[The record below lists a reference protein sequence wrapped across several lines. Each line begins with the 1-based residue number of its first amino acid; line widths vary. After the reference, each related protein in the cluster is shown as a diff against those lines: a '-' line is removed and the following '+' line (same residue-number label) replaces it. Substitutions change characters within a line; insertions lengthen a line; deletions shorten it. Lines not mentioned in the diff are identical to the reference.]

1 MANNLIRRYSDGER
15 WNHWITA
22 ITFILLACSGLAF
35 FHPSFWFLS
44 GVLGGGELSRFLHPI
59 IGVVMFVSFIIFA
72 LKKLSENLINQTDK
86 QWLSQIGD
94 VINNRDERL
103 PEAGKYNA
111 GQKAAY
117 WVMLISMI
125 LLMGSGIVM
134 WHEFFSHL
142 FSIAVVRAA
151 IFVHAI
157 SSVVLILTI
166 IVHVYAALWV
176 KGSMQAMLSGV
187 VSRAWAKHHHPAW
200 FRSVD
205 KS

>member
-59 IGVVMFVSFIIFA
+59 IGVVMFVSFMIFA
-72 LKKLSENLINQTDK
+72 LKKFSENLINQTDK